1 MPSAKF
7 IFKEIGS
14 FRLGYT
20 EQRPYPSKWTTPIVL
35 CTFLLA
41 AVLLAAINVPLS
53 AYDIVQEF
61 TYRPNDTLPPLP
73 LGNLIPSVLQNP
85 TDSFTPN
92 ALAVG
97 DRIVLNGS
105 IFDYTVDTAFDN
117 STLVSSFP
125 YYNNALSTSCDVTN
139 MTINL
144 VLLKRPVNTTFK
156 FVWESQV
163 QVIGLIT
170 CHIPTLFHLTWNK
183 SPVAPILGH
192 FATDPLGKM
201 TAYMAF
207 DFVTI
212 SFTVVPCCDCDAIHA
227 GAPPETTSLL
237 QNPCSSKTPRFVA
250 VGGNWWFG
258 SIGEPPDAQSATSR
272 PYMVPQFLNGIIDG
286 IPLPI
291 LDVLYENL
299 IQTVYHLARLD
310 LGVILP
316 NQIYASP
323 EVFNRAIV
331 RQCLQLSITA
341 PGYPTHPTHLRW
353 PAGRNRW
360 IFFKHSD
367 RVPVMEYLRP
377 VPHLKPLGSAITSVF
392 VSTFAM
398 LSVMWTI
405 FSFIAGALTR
415 SRTTPSD
422 TGHLDAALDGTN
434 ENLSY
439 HEKLAMEE
447 VWDESKTILL
457 AGQKEPNRPR
467 DTLLDQLCLD
477 MENMEKKIR
486 LLTRMRLSLKK
497 DGLLKVTDSD
507 DEMEMAL
514 EHTKIGGSLPIS

>member
-20 EQRPYPSKWTTPIVL
+20 EQRPYPSKWIVL

-73 LGNLIPSVLQNP
+73 LSNLIPPVLQNP

-331 RQCLQLSITA
+331 R
-341 PGYPTHPTHLRW
+341 HP
-353 PAGRNRW
+353 W
-360 IFFKHSD
+360 ISDPSDPSTMASWQEQVDFFKHSD

-377 VPHLKPLGSAITSVF
+377 VPHLKPLGSAITI
-392 VSTFAM
+392 
-398 LSVMWTI
+398 MWTI

-486 LLTRMRLSLKK
+486 LLMRMRLSLKK

-514 EHTKIGGSLPIS
+514 EHTKIGDDNAEGICGPLVH